1 MILTSPIHIRTKWMP
16 KQGVFIWAE
25 CDDEDFYPYSIKST
39 LFAWHSPSFFG
50 ALIKEHQL
58 DGQEGVLLPPYLA
71 LEYLSAP
78 VSLEHAEIAWSDE
91 AHILRRTATWLW
103 NEIYE
108 GRILPVRLHFDE
120 DAEQKSGWSWCL
132 TNPPAEPLPYLDDW
146 FAAVMRDLSGRV
158 DTLPF
163 IQEAWLQVLVEHPT
177 VRQSVPISN
186 LQTDEDWLV
195 AIGWKEDHCPFHLGL
210 QLKEPKKDGDWILRP
225 VLQDREKEER
235 IYPVTGDGKPLRPS
249 YPKLWAEHMERMQ
262 EGIQA
267 LTQHLPFSEGPKGM
281 TLDDEQAWEFLL
293 ELGPRL
299 IEAGIK
305 VFLPEWWKDLKKLQP
320 KLTARVAS
328 SVGSAAAP
336 LFGLNQIIQFDW
348 QVAIGDM
355 DVSEEEFLKMLKQ
368 RKSLVNIQGKW
379 VQLDLSLMEKIQQL
393 VKRAQK
399 QDGLSFQ
406 ELLETQLTRD
416 PSSAEWGMGIDWGP
430 HLSKVMEQLGQR
442 STMPP
447 FEPSKE
453 LQATLR
459 PYQLQGVSWLL
470 FLRRLGLGSCLAD
483 DMGLGK
489 TIQFITYLLDVV
501 EKEQPGSPSLLICP
515 TSVLGNWQKEL
526 ERFAPSLKVYLHYG
540 SKRIKGDE
548 FAKAVSG
555 ADIVL
560 TSYALSHLDEQEL
573 TTVSWDSICLD
584 EAQNIKNAYTKQ
596 SAAIRR
602 LKGRHR
608 IAMTGT
614 PMENRLTEMWSIFE
628 FINPGYLGSLRQ
640 FSEQFVTT
648 IEKTSDPV
656 VIQRVQQL
664 VRPFLLRRLKTD
676 PAIQLDLPEKNESK
690 EFVSLTVEQASLYEM
705 YIQDLFAR
713 LETVTPMERRGLIF
727 AALTR
732 LKQLCNHPSLYLK
745 EEIARLGDRALD
757 HGVGQGP
764 VVDIPSSQEDVE
776 GDMEADPMDAIPS
789 GQEDSEDDI
798 GPGSVATIPSDQ
810 GGTEGDMGSAPVAT
824 IPLSQGG
831 TEGDMG
837 SAPVATI
844 PSSQGGTEGDMGSAP
859 VATIPLSQV
868 SVFRSQ
874 KIERLLEMIEDLR
887 NEGEKCLIFTQFA
900 QTGRLLQK
908 VIEDHRQEPVLFL
921 HGRVTKNKR
930 DEMIARFQ
938 DDTLPPEEQ
947 HAIFILSLKAGG
959 TGLNLTGAN
968 HVFHFDRWW
977 NPAIEN
983 QATDRAY
990 RIGQTRHVHVHK
1002 FITLGTLEER
1012 IDEMLER
1019 KLGLSE
1025 MIVGAGEQWI
1035 SEMSTDEL
1043 KDIFTLRKEWIES

>member
-1 MILTSPIHIRTKWMP
+1 MILTSPLLIHTKWIP

-25 CDDEDFYPYSIKST
+25 CDDEDFFPYSIKST

-58 DGQEGVLLPPYLA
+58 DGREGVLVPPFLA
-71 LEYLSAP
+71 LDYFSAP
-78 VSLEHAEIAWSDE
+78 VSLEHVEMAWSE
-91 AHILRRTATWLW
+91 ETHGLRQTAEWLW
-103 NEIYE
+103 EEIYE
-108 GRILPVRLHFDE
+108 GKIEPARLSSDE
-120 DAEQKSGWSWCL
+120 GSGWGWCL
-132 TNPPAEPLPYLDDW
+132 TNPPLEPLPYLEEW
-146 FAAVMRDLSGRV
+146 FAAVMWELSGRV

-163 IQEAWLQVLVEHPT
+163 IQEAWVQLLVDHPA
-177 VRQSVPISN
+177 VRQSVPISE

-195 AIGWKEDHCPFHLGL
+195 SIGWKEDRCPFHLGL
-210 QLKEPKKDGDWILRP
+210 QLKEPTKDGDWILRP

-235 IYPVTGDGKPLRPS
+235 IFPVTEEGKPMRPS
-249 YPKLWAEHMERMQ
+249 YPKAWAEHIERVQ
-262 EGIQA
+262 DGIQK
-267 LTQHLPFSEGPKGM
+267 LTEHLPFLQGPKGM
-281 TLDDEQAWEFLL
+281 ELDDEQAWEFLL
-293 ELGPRL
+293 KLGPQL

-305 VFLPEWWKDLKKLQP
+305 VFLPEWWKDLKKLHP

-328 SVGSAAAP
+328 SVGSVSDL

-348 QVAIGDM
+348 QVAIGDLE
-355 DVSEEEFLKMLKQ
+355 VSEEEFMKMLKQ
-368 RKSLVNIQGKW
+368 RKSLVNIRGKW

-393 VKRAQK
+393 VKRVQK
-399 QDGLSFQ
+399 QEGLSFQ
-406 ELLETQLTRD
+406 ELLETELTRD
-416 PSSAEWGMGIDWGP
+416 PSSEEWGIGVDWGP
-430 HLSKVMEQLGQR
+430 HLSKVIEQLGQ
-442 STMPP
+442 SNSMPP
-447 FEPSKE
+447 FEPSEE

-501 EKEQPGSPSLLICP
+501 EKEQPGTPSLLICP

-526 ERFAPSLKVYLHYG
+526 ERFAPSLVVYLHYG
-540 SKRIKGDE
+540 SKRLRGDE
-548 FAKAVSG
+548 FAEAVSG
-555 ADIVL
+555 ADVVL
-560 TSYALSHLDEQEL
+560 TSYTLSHLDEQEL
-573 TTVSWDSICLD
+573 TAVSWDCICLD

-602 LKGRHR
+602 LEGRHR

-614 PMENRLTEMWSIFE
+614 PIENRLTEMWSIFE

-640 FSEQFVTT
+640 FSQQFVTT
-648 IEKTSDPV
+648 IEKTNDPV

-664 VRPFLLRRLKTD
+664 VRPFLLRRVKTD

-690 EFVSLTVEQASLYEM
+690 EYVSLTVEQASLYEM

-727 AALTR
+727 AALTK

-745 EEIARLGDRALD
+745 EEIT
-757 HGVGQGP
+757 GVG
-764 VVDIPSSQEDVE
+764 DVE
-776 GDMEADPMDAIPS
+776 GDLGGEPVATMPS
-789 GQEDSEDDI
+789 GQADLDSDL
-798 GPGSVATIPSDQ
+798 GGVTVATIPSGQ
-810 GGTEGDMGSAPVAT
+810 GDLESDLGD
-824 IPLSQGG
+824 
-831 TEGDMG
+831 E
-837 SAPVATI
+837 PVATI
-844 PSSQGGTEGDMGSAP
+844 PSGQADQDSDLGAELGATIPSGQGDLDSDLGAEL
-859 VATIPLSQV
+859 VATIPSGQWDQEGDLGGELVATIPSGQGGG
-868 SVFRSQ
+868 FRSQ

-908 VIEDHRQEPVLFL
+908 VIEDHRKESVLFL
-921 HGRVTKNKR
+921 HGGVSKNKR

-938 DDTLPPEEQ
+938 DETLSVEEQ

-1019 KLGLSE
+1019 KFGLSE

-1035 SEMSTDEL
+1035 SEMSTEEL